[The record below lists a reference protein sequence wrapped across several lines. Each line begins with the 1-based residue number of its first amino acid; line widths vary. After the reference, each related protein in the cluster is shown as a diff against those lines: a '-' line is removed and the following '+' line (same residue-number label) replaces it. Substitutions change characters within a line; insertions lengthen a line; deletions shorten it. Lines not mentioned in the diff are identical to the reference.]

1 MTKVKIVSTGSYL
14 PPKIVTDDVFD
25 ERFNLEKGTTLRK
38 SGVKNRHYVENESQ
52 VDMAVKAI
60 NEALKNTDNKNIDCI
75 VFAGGVPQQL
85 IPCTASLIQQA
96 LGRTFDSI
104 PCFDINSTCLSF
116 VTAFNVISYL
126 IDNGVY
132 NRVLLVSSD
141 IASVGINYED
151 YSSSILFGDGAAAA
165 VIEKTPDKETSE
177 ILTYNFKTYAE
188 GADHARIR
196 GGSGYLPAWKYTEE
210 NKEEYKFHMNGLK
223 LYEIASKKLVKIFN
237 DALAAHNLTIDDI
250 KLVIPHQASLMA
262 MKLIQRKLKI
272 PTEKYLYNIE
282 NQGNTIAS
290 SIPLCLD
297 YSIKNKLIQRGDKVV
312 LLGTSAGL
320 SIGVMVFEY

>member
-116 VTAFNVISYL
+116 VTAFNVISA
-126 IDNGVY
+126 GSSPSASA
-132 NRVLLVSSD
+132 RTVSWP
-141 IASVGINYED
+141 
-151 YSSSILFGDGAAAA
+151 FFRAAA
-165 VIEKTPDKETSE
+165 ITSS
-177 ILTYNFKTYAE
+177 F
-188 GADHARIR
+188 
-196 GGSGYLPAWKYTEE
+196 PE
-210 NKEEYKFHMNGLK
+210 NRRRQ
-223 LYEIASKKLVKIFN
+223 S
-237 DALAAHNLTIDDI
+237 
-250 KLVIPHQASLMA
+250 
-262 MKLIQRKLKI
+262 
-272 PTEKYLYNIE
+272 
-282 NQGNTIAS
+282 
-290 SIPLCLD
+290 
-297 YSIKNKLIQRGDKVV
+297 V
-312 LLGTSAGL
+312 L
-320 SIGVMVFEY
+320 

>member
-1 MTKVKIVSTGSYL
+1 MGTVL
-14 PPKIVTDDVFD
+14 PSRPA
-25 ERFNLEKGTTLRK
+25 
-38 SGVKNRHYVENESQ
+38 SGVRHESMGYNLSSFRADFKN
-52 VDMAVKAI
+52 A
-60 NEALKNTDNKNIDCI
+60 
-75 VFAGGVPQQL
+75 
-85 IPCTASLIQQA
+85 
-96 LGRTFDSI
+96 
-104 PCFDINSTCLSF
+104 NSM
-116 VTAFNVISYL
+116 NMIS
-126 IDNGVY
+126 
-132 NRVLLVSSD
+132 
-141 IASVGINYED
+141 GINYED